1 MSTALRL
8 RTWFSID
15 PQPASISPTINISI
29 VFICAFPFDCGQII
43 CHPAIKND
51 SSALPETPAWQ
62 RIGNQIDAGR
72 GAGVGRGL
80 GVGVALGVLK
90 RNVQV
95 NSATGWP
102 VAQLKAPAEIC
113 MVLRPCT
120 TGEVLKMKVMVRSS
134 GLIVSES
141 AGVPLTVKSLAW
153 TVAGSTASLRL
164 IMKIVGWVNITPG
177 QEVVTEQVCAS
188 ANGTA

>member
-1 MSTALRL
+1 MASMASWPHHSPSGNQKRFW
-8 RTWFSID
+8 RD
-15 PQPASISPTINISI
+15 PVKQ
-29 VFICAFPFDCGQII
+29 
-43 CHPAIKND
+43 CHSRPN
-51 SSALPETPAWQ
+51 SSASEIS
-62 RIGNQIDAGR
+62 RDDFYDDGR
-72 GAGVGRGL
+72 GNGVGRGL

-90 RNVQV
+90 RNAQV

-102 VAQLKAPAEIC
+102 VAQLKAPAGIC

-120 TGEVLKMKVMVRSS
+120 TGEVLKTKVMVRSS

-153 TVAGSTASLRL
+153 TVAGSIASLRL
-164 IMKIVGWVNITPG
+164 IMKTVGWVNITPG